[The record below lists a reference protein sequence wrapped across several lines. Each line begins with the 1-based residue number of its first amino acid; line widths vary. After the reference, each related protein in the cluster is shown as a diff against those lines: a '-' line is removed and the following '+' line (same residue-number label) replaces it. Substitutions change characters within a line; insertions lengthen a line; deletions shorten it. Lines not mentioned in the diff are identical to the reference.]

1 MRVFLDANILFS
13 AAWTD
18 GAVSKLLNLTRAAK
32 HECWVDAYV
41 EGEAR
46 RNLLAKSPP
55 AVRSLEAVLRHCRRV
70 PFRPLKAGIE
80 AAVGMLPPDDR
91 LVLGAAIRLRCNA
104 LITGDKRHFAPLLGR
119 TVQGVT
125 VYSPASFYV
134 AVILGRG

>member
-1 MRVFLDANILFS
+1 VRVFLDANILFS

-18 GAVSKLLNLTRAAK
+18 GAVSKLLQLTRAAR

-46 RNLLAKSPP
+46 RNLLAKSPA
-55 AVRSLEAVLRHCRRV
+55 AVRSLDAFLDHCRRA
-70 PFRPLKAGIE
+70 PFQPLNAEVE
-80 AAVGMLPPDDR
+80 ARLGMLPPDDR
-91 LVLGAAIRLRCNA
+91 LVLGAAIRLRCDA
-104 LITGDKRHFAPLLGR
+104 LVTGDKRDFAPVLGR